1 MVRSPQ
7 EPVTRTG
14 RQPLAWGAASSGVV
28 GVGSFG
34 GGLVAAHSHVPPS
47 VAIASFALSA
57 IAIVACSVVTIIKIR
72 APNGRRTVGA
82 RSGAALAKRVRDPKQ
97 AMLLDTYHELATE
110 KKAASASLESCAKL
124 LEQTTGTPDEPSA
137 ASATAPGDRPDTSE
151 IPSNEQLQKMV
162 GQLKSDGDGLRR
174 RCTRQRRSRSSS
186 AWRKT
191 TLIPER
197 SRVPARDQP
206 RRDGLLRLADSD
218 GSLCEAERVGTLRM
232 LGTSVTLVWR

>member
-1 MVRSPQ
+1 VVRSPQ

-14 RQPLAWGAASSGVV
+14 RQPLAWGAVSSGVV

-72 APNGRRTVGA
+72 TERSVDCRRAERRT
-82 RSGAALAKRVRDPKQ
+82 ALAKRVRDPKQ

-110 KKAASASLESCAKL
+110 KKADSTSLESCAKL

-137 ASATAPGDRPDTSE
+137 ALAAAPGDQPDTSE

-162 GQLKSDGDGLRR
+162 GQLKSNGDGLRR

-186 AWRKT
+186 
-191 TLIPER
+191 P
-197 SRVPARDQP
+197 
-206 RRDGLLRLADSD
+206 
-218 GSLCEAERVGTLRM
+218 GTRQ
-232 LGTSVTLVWR
+232 R